1 MGKTFLYKDGTATL
15 FMEDEVEAALA
26 DGYTD
31 HPEKEFYETK
41 KTEPVKKGN
50 SIQQK
55 VLDEKEKFLDE
66 KEKALDR
73 KEAALDEKENFLE
86 GIEKIIE
93 EDNAKAAAMAASG
106 ATTKEQVK
114 NE

>member
-1 MGKTFLYKDGTATL
+1 MGKTFLYKDGKATL
-15 FMEDEVEAALA
+15 FMDEEVEAALA
-26 DGYTD
+26 DGWKD
-31 HPEKEFYETK
+31 HPDKKAAEPK
-41 KTEPVKKGN
+41 KTESVKKET

-86 GIEKIIE
+86 GIEKLIE
-93 EDNAKAAAMAASG
+93 DDNAKAATSG

>member
-1 MGKTFLYKDGTATL
+1 MGKTFLYKDGEATL
-15 FMEDEVEAALA
+15 FMDEEVEAALA

-31 HPEKEFYETK
+31 HPEKDFYKTK
-41 KTEPVKKGN
+41 KTEPVKKEM

-93 EDNAKAAAMAASG
+93 EDNARAATSG
-106 ATTKEQVK
+106 AFTKEQAPK
-114 NE
+114 